1 MLRHLQQP
9 VIPRGRKSGP
19 QPKLARLISL
29 KDAAYTP
36 PEQPASSKEAQ
47 QPSDGQ
53 EGARAYN
60 KVVQFSVTPSVGSSQ
75 AEGNIN
81 TNGSHSAQ
89 ISGQFVTLCCNN
101 NMDVSNLTAV
111 GISQLPSQ
119 LNVISTNSQC
129 PSYNS
134 LITDNSNIC
143 VSLSPDSPQL
153 VQLSSQ
159 NTNLIIQPLARDI
172 PQGVQSGGMER
183 QCVDKLDTSLKD
195 KFSYFGDTLTHT
207 PKVNSPAL
215 CALIGVDGDPVQK
228 NGNVA
233 IESADKAKLYRTEE
247 ANRLTEIDRPK
258 TYTNLRTFLESS
270 EVVETLSGGKNDEV
284 IDSDNG
290 VVNVEYVTLMANDGN
305 EASFTS
311 GIQEI
316 IVLPH
321 ETKISDYDLS
331 KNVGKF
337 QMVVQGSETSSD
349 RRSVCCA
356 QQMGKENVKSL
367 TVSTETVQSSQNINV
382 GSHFSHASDKEK
394 MREHSS
400 QASSAK
406 HENVIEIFLSGTDG
420 NKLLRNSEG
429 TSDKIQNETVDS
441 SNLIQ
446 VLLESD
452 GSNTTPQPGDADKN
466 RQTFLVS
473 SGVFSDEDAIIR
485 MLNSQGTV
493 MLSTTR
499 TEFRLTESP
508 IADATHLIEGG
519 NEAVGM
525 AVSKDKT
532 SSVLDFKSF
541 SSVDDTVISETAS
554 KKGENNG
561 NISLMCSEYSHEIS
575 LTTAVTLDNSVVGL
589 MERKR
594 MSEEEQVEA
603 RGLQASDQNE
613 IPPGSVDDIE
623 MFELCSEDLT
633 KFAPIYQVYHT
644 GKTLDNA

>member
-19 QPKLARLISL
+19 QPKLARIINL
-29 KDAAYTP
+29 KDAAYTL
-36 PEQPASSKEAQ
+36 PEQPPSSKEAQ

-53 EGARAYN
+53 EGARVYN
-60 KVVQFSVTPSVGSSQ
+60 KLVQLSVSPSIGGSQ
-75 AEGNIN
+75 TEGNNI

-89 ISGQFVTLCCNN
+89 ISGQFVTVCCNN
-101 NMDVSNLTAV
+101 NVDVSNLTAV
-111 GISQLPSQ
+111 GISQLPPQ

-134 LITDNSNIC
+134 LISDNSNIY
-143 VSLSPDSPQL
+143 VSLSPESPQL

-159 NTNLIIQPLARDI
+159 NTNLIIHPLARDI
-172 PQGVQSGGMER
+172 TQGVQSVGMER
-183 QCVDKLDTSLKD
+183 QCIGKLDSSLKD
-195 KFSYFGDTLTHT
+195 KFSHFGDTLTHVT
-207 PKVNSPAL
+207 KVNSSAS
-215 CALIGVDGDPVQK
+215 CALNGVDEDHVQK

-233 IESADKAKLYRTEE
+233 SNSADKAKLYRTEE
-247 ANRLTEIDRPK
+247 GNRLTEIDRPK

-290 VVNVEYVTLMANDGN
+290 IVNVEYVTLMANNGN

-311 GIQEI
+311 GIQQI

-321 ETKISDYDLS
+321 ETKLSDYDLS

-337 QMVVQGSETSSD
+337 QMVVQGSETSAD
-349 RRSVCCA
+349 RRSVFCA
-356 QQMGKENVKSL
+356 QQMGKENTKSV
-367 TVSTETVQSSQNINV
+367 TVSTEAVQSSQNVNV
-382 GSHFSHASDKEK
+382 GSHLSHPSDKEK
-394 MREHSS
+394 MREHTL
-400 QASSAK
+400 QALSTK
-406 HENVIEIFLSGTDG
+406 HENVIEIFLSNADG
-420 NKLLRNSEG
+420 NKLPRNTESI
-429 TSDKIQNETVDS
+429 SDKIQNETVDP

-446 VLLESD
+446 VIYESD
-452 GSNTTPQPGDADKN
+452 GSNTTPQQGDADKN

-499 TEFRLTESP
+499 TAFQLTESP

-519 NEAVGM
+519 CEAVGM

-532 SSVLDFKSF
+532 GSVLDCKSF

-554 KKGENNG
+554 SKGENNG
-561 NISLMCSEYSHEIS
+561 NVSLMSSVYSHEFS
-575 LTTAVTLDNSVVGL
+575 VTTAGTLGNSDASL
-589 MERKR
+589 IQRTR
-594 MSEEEQVEA
+594 MSEDERVGA
-603 RGLQASDQNE
+603 GGLQASDQNE
-613 IPPGSVDDIE
+613 IPSGSVDDIE

-633 KFAPIYQVYHT
+633 KLAPIYQVYHT
-644 GKTLDNA
+644 GKTLDNI

>member
-9 VIPRGRKSGP
+9 LIPRGRKSGP
-19 QPKLARLISL
+19 QPKLARIINL
-29 KDAAYTP
+29 KDAACTL
-36 PEQPASSKEAQ
+36 PEQPPSSKEAQ

-53 EGARAYN
+53 EDARVYN
-60 KVVQFSVTPSVGSSQ
+60 KLVQFCVSPSMGCSQ
-75 AEGNIN
+75 AEGNNNI
-81 TNGSHSAQ
+81 NGSHGAQ
-89 ISGQFVTLCCNN
+89 ISGQFVTVCCNDTV
-101 NMDVSNLTAV
+101 DVSNLTAV
-111 GISQLPSQ
+111 GISQLPPQ

-129 PSYNS
+129 PSYNT
-134 LITDNSNIC
+134 LISDNSNIY
-143 VSLSPDSPQL
+143 VSLSPESPQL

-172 PQGVQSGGMER
+172 TQGVQNGGMER
-183 QCVDKLDTSLKD
+183 QCVDKLDSSLKD
-195 KFSYFGDTLTHT
+195 KFSHFGDTLTHT
-207 PKVNSPAL
+207 AKVSSSTS
-215 CALIGVDGDPVQK
+215 CALNGVDENPVQK

-233 IESADKAKLYRTEE
+233 IDSADKAKLYQTEE
-247 ANRLTEIDRPK
+247 GNRLTEIDRPK
-258 TYTNLRTFLESS
+258 TYANLRTFLESS

-311 GIQEI
+311 GIQQI

-337 QMVVQGSETSSD
+337 QMVVQGSETSTD
-349 RRSVCCA
+349 RKSMCCA
-356 QQMGKENVKSL
+356 QQMGKENTKSM
-367 TVSTETVQSSQNINV
+367 TVSTEAGQSSQVMNV
-382 GSHFSHASDKEK
+382 GRHLSHPSDKEK
-394 MREHSS
+394 MREHTL
-400 QASSAK
+400 QALSTK
-406 HENVIEIFLSGTDG
+406 HGNVIEIFLSSADG
-420 NKLLRNSEG
+420 NKLPRNTEG
-429 TSDKIQNETVDS
+429 ISDKIQNETVDS

-446 VLLESD
+446 VLYESD
-452 GSNTTPQPGDADKN
+452 GSNTTPQQGDADKN
-466 RQTFLVS
+466 RHTFLVS

-499 TEFRLTESP
+499 TEFQLTESP
-508 IADATHLIEGG
+508 IADATHVIEGG
-519 NEAVGM
+519 CEAVGM

-532 SSVLDFKSF
+532 GSVLDCKSF

-554 KKGENNG
+554 NKGENNG
-561 NISLMCSEYSHEIS
+561 NISLISSEYRHEFSVTTSGTLNNSDVS
-575 LTTAVTLDNSVVGL
+575 L
-589 MERKR
+589 MQRKR

-603 RGLQASDQNE
+603 GGLQASEQNE
-613 IPPGSVDDIE
+613 ISSGSVDDIE

-633 KFAPIYQVYHT
+633 KLAPIYQVYHT
-644 GKTLDNA
+644 GKTLDNI

>member
-19 QPKLARLISL
+19 QPKLARIINL
-29 KDAAYTP
+29 KDAAYTL
-36 PEQPASSKEAQ
+36 PEQPPSSKEAQ
-47 QPSDGQ
+47 QASDDQ
-53 EGARAYN
+53 EGARLYN
-60 KVVQFSVTPSVGSSQ
+60 KLAQFSVTPSIGSSQ
-75 AEGNIN
+75 AEGNNN

-89 ISGQFVTLCCNN
+89 ISGQFVTVCCNN
-101 NMDVSNLTAV
+101 NVDVSNLTAV
-111 GISQLPSQ
+111 GISQLPPQ

-134 LITDNSNIC
+134 LISDNSNIY

-172 PQGVQSGGMER
+172 TQGVQSGGMER
-183 QCVDKLDTSLKD
+183 QCVDKLDSSLKD
-195 KFSYFGDTLTHT
+195 KFGHFGDTLTHAAQ
-207 PKVNSPAL
+207 VNSSAS
-215 CALIGVDGDPVQK
+215 CALNGVDDPVQK

-233 IESADKAKLYRTEE
+233 IDSADKAKLYRTEE
-247 ANRLTEIDRPK
+247 GNRLTEIDRPK

-290 VVNVEYVTLMANDGN
+290 IVNVEYVTLMANDGN

-311 GIQEI
+311 GIQQI

-337 QMVVQGSETSSD
+337 QMVVQGGETSSD
-349 RRSVCCA
+349 RRSMCCA
-356 QQMGKENVKSL
+356 QQMGKENMKSV
-367 TVSTETVQSSQNINV
+367 TVSTEAVQSSQNMNV
-382 GSHFSHASDKEK
+382 GSHLSHPSDKEK
-394 MREHSS
+394 MRERTLHALST
-400 QASSAK
+400 K
-406 HENVIEIFLSGTDG
+406 HQNVIEIFLSSTDG
-420 NKLLRNSEG
+420 NKLPRNTEG
-429 TSDKIQNETVDS
+429 ISDKIQNETVET

-446 VLLESD
+446 VLYESD
-452 GSNTTPQPGDADKN
+452 GSNTTPQQGDADKN

-499 TEFRLTESP
+499 TEFQLTESSV
-508 IADATHLIEGG
+508 ADATHLIEGG
-519 NEAVGM
+519 CEAVGM

-532 SSVLDFKSF
+532 GSVLHFKSF
-541 SSVDDTVISETAS
+541 SSVNDTVISETAS
-554 KKGENNG
+554 SKGENNG
-561 NISLMCSEYSHEIS
+561 NISLMSSEYSHEFS
-575 LTTAVTLDNSVVGL
+575 VTTAGTLDNSDVSLVQ
-589 MERKR
+589 RKR

-603 RGLQASDQNE
+603 GGLQASDQNE
-613 IPPGSVDDIE
+613 VPSGSVDDIE

-633 KFAPIYQVYHT
+633 KLAPIYQVYHT
-644 GKTLDNA
+644 GKQLDNI

>member
-19 QPKLARLISL
+19 HPKLARIINL
-29 KDAAYTP
+29 KDASYTL
-36 PEQPASSKEAQ
+36 PEQPPSSKEAQ

-53 EGARAYN
+53 EGARVYN
-60 KVVQFSVTPSVGSSQ
+60 KLVQFSVSPSMGSSQ
-75 AEGNIN
+75 AEGNNI

-89 ISGQFVTLCCNN
+89 ISGQFVAVCCNN
-101 NMDVSNLTAV
+101 GVDVTNLTAV
-111 GISQLPSQ
+111 GISHLPPQ

-134 LITDNSNIC
+134 LMSDNSNIY
-143 VSLSPDSPQL
+143 VSLSPESPQL

-159 NTNLIIQPLARDI
+159 NTNVIIQPLARDI
-172 PQGVQSGGMER
+172 TQGVQSGGTER
-183 QCVDKLDTSLKD
+183 HCDDKLDSSLKD
-195 KFSYFGDTLTHT
+195 KFSHFGDTLTHAA
-207 PKVNSPAL
+207 KGNSSAS
-215 CALIGVDGDPVQK
+215 CALNGVDEDPVQK

-233 IESADKAKLYRTEE
+233 IDSADKARLYRTEE
-247 ANRLTEIDRPK
+247 GNRFTEIERPK

-270 EVVETLSGGKNDEV
+270 EVVETLSGGKIDEV

-311 GIQEI
+311 GIQQI

-337 QMVVQGSETSSD
+337 QMVVQSSETNTE
-349 RRSVCCA
+349 RRSMCCA
-356 QQMGKENVKSL
+356 QQMGKENIKSV
-367 TVSTETVQSSQNINV
+367 TVSTEALESSQNINV
-382 GSHFSHASDKEK
+382 GSHLSHPSDKEK
-394 MREHSS
+394 MKEPTL
-400 QASSAK
+400 QALSTK
-406 HENVIEIFLSGTDG
+406 HENVIEIFLSSADG
-420 NKLLRNSEG
+420 NKLPRNTEG
-429 TSDKIQNETVDS
+429 ISNKIQNEAVDS
-441 SNLIQ
+441 ANLIQ
-446 VLLESD
+446 VLYESD
-452 GSNTTPQPGDADKN
+452 GSNTTPQQGDPDKN

-499 TEFRLTESP
+499 TEFQLTESP
-508 IADATHLIEGG
+508 IVDATHLIEGG
-519 NEAVGM
+519 CEAVGM

-532 SSVLDFKSF
+532 GSVLDFKSF
-541 SSVDDTVISETAS
+541 SSVDDRVISETAS
-554 KKGENNG
+554 KKGEDNG
-561 NISLMCSEYSHEIS
+561 NISLMSSDYSREFS
-575 LTTAVTLDNSVVGL
+575 VTSAGALDNSDVSL
-589 MERKR
+589 MQRKR
-594 MSEEEQVEA
+594 MSEEEQVETG
-603 RGLQASDQNE
+603 GLQASDQNE
-613 IPPGSVDDIE
+613 IPSGSVDDIE

-633 KFAPIYQVYHT
+633 KLPPIYQVYHT
-644 GKTLDNA
+644 GKTLDNI